1 MTGADP
7 NTQWLQG
14 CVELDASGFIK
25 TGADVGSDWPLRRS
39 PYILESSLPGVFAV
53 GDIRAGSIKRVA
65 SAVGEGSMAVQLVH
79 KVLAE

>member
-1 MTGADP
+1 M
-7 NTQWLQG
+7 
-14 CVELDASGFIK
+14 
-25 TGADVGSDWPLRRS
+25 GSLRRVATLANGWPLRRA
-39 PYILESSLPGVFAV
+39 PYFLESSLPGVFAV